1 MSPRS
6 FARVNDCRHFAHA
19 RIRKPQMCAFSNFL
33 PPSDFMPE
41 RHLAPISFKSSRFQT
56 YLSNKISAEVMRH
69 AISSSVRPVFR
80 RRLPQASHN
89 SILFGDRRKRIAC
102 LLLCFCLF
110 QLISISYFQQIVA
123 HPCHMAYPGKD
134 K

>member
-6 FARVNDCRHFAHA
+6 FARVNDCRHFGHA
-19 RIRKPQMCAFSNFL
+19 RIRKPPSAFSNFL
-33 PPSDFMPE
+33 RLQIFMPK
-41 RHLAPISFKSSRFQT
+41 RHPAPISFKSSRFRT
-56 YLSNKISAEVMRH
+56 YLSNKISTEVMRH
-69 AISSSVRPVFR
+69 AISSSVRPIFR

-89 SILFGDRRKRIAC
+89 SILFGNRRKRIAC

-110 QLISISYFQQIVA
+110 QFISISCFQQIMM
-123 HPCHMAYPGKD
+123 HQSHMAYPGKD